1 MELDAL
7 IGEWNVEAP
16 LLGDAVGRAT
26 FEWLQ
31 GGGFVVQRQWVPDTP
46 VPSAVCAIG
55 PVTEGEGRYRQ
66 HYFDSR
72 GVIRVY
78 EMTLADGVWKLWRE
92 DDPNFLQRW
101 EGQISPDGQTIR
113 GRWEKAMDGGD
124 WEVDFEVIYTRT
136 G

>member
-1 MELDAL
+1 MELNAL

-16 LLGDAVGRAT
+16 ALGDAVGRAT
-26 FEWLQ
+26 FESLQ
-31 GGGFVVQRQWVPDTP
+31 GGGFIVQRQWVPDTP

-55 PVTEGEGRYRQ
+55 PVEGEGRFRQ

-78 EMTLADGVWKLWRE
+78 EMTLAGGVWKLWRE

-101 EGQISPDGQTIR
+101 EGQIAPDGQTIR
-113 GRWEKAMDGGD
+113 GQWEKAMDGGD

-136 G
+136 K